1 MSHFESPR
9 KSLGQNF
16 LQDTNIINKI
26 VSGLGINNND
36 VVIEIGPGRG
46 ALTELIIPQAG
57 HTHLI
62 EFDRDLVKHWQQRAQ
77 AHDNLSVHGVDVMKF
92 DLNEIIKNSPCK
104 VKVIGNLP
112 YNISSPVL
120 FHLMNYAEHIEHQ
133 VVMLQKEVVERM
145 ASRSGSKQY
154 GRLSV
159 MLQQRYQI
167 ENLFKVP
174 PTAFFPP
181 PKVDSAIAR
190 LTPLLDVPFPV
201 RSQTNF
207 EKLVKQA
214 FSMRRK
220 TLRNT
225 LKGLIDAQQIEAL
238 GIDPSARA
246 ETLGVADFAALSN
259 IYQPIESTIE

>member
-1 MSHFESPR
+1 MTNFAAPR

-16 LQDTNIINKI
+16 LQDPNIINKI
-26 VSGLGINNND
+26 VSSLGIAKDD
-36 VVIEIGPGRG
+36 VVVEIGPGRG
-46 ALTELIIPQAG
+46 ALTEQIISQAR

-62 EFDRDLVKHWQQRAQ
+62 EFDRDLINYWQQRAES
-77 AHDNLSVHGVDVMKF
+77 NETLSIHGADVMQF
-92 DLNEIIKNSPCK
+92 DFNEIIKTTNHK
-104 VKVIGNLP
+104 IKVIGNLP

-120 FHLMNYAEHIEHQ
+120 FHLMRFADHIEHQ

-145 ASRSGSKQY
+145 ASKPGNKQY

-190 LTPLLDVPFPV
+190 LTPLGHIDHPV
-201 RSQTNF
+201 NNQADF

-225 LKGLIDAQQIEAL
+225 LKGLLTTDQIESL
-238 GIDPSARA
+238 SIDPSTRA
-246 ETLGVADFAALSN
+246 ETLEISDFATLSN
-259 IYQPIESTIE
+259 FYSSLR